1 MESLEEMVSQ
11 ADQDSLDRKVT
22 EDTPAPLVHPPLLID
37 QSLLRKEN
45 LEPLVSTAFLVSLD
59 QEVTRVCQV
68 CLVVRVCLD
77 SLVLLSRAKDSLDS
91 LDFQGGREA
100 QASQDQRVKLESW
113 DSLACLDQGVTMVP
127 LVFLEILENLVVLVA
142 KVNLEILLVILEV
155 LEPKVS
161 QEIQASQ
168 VDVAMMAPLVT
179 TVFQDLQVSPQQR
192 EPLEKVDALE

>member
-1 MESLEEMVSQ
+1 MGSLEETVSQ
-11 ADQDSLDRKVT
+11 VDQDSLDRKVT

-37 QSLLRKEN
+37 QSLLRKED

-59 QEVTRVCQV
+59 QEVTRVCLV

-91 LDFQGGREA
+91 LGFQGGREA
-100 QASQDQRVKLESW
+100 QASQEQRVKLESW
-113 DSLACLDQGVTMVP
+113 DSLACLDQGVTMVH

-142 KVNLEILLVILEV
+142 KVNLEILLAILEV

-161 QEIQASQ
+161 QEIQVSQ

-179 TVFQDLQVSPQQR
+179 TVFQDLQVSLEQR
-192 EPLEKVDALE
+192 EPLAKVDALE